1 MWFAGKCGWSVT
13 VLVSTLVSPP
23 RSLVRAFLHLDREMS
38 ALWKQNHEG
47 FRQESMW
54 PFNRKRSGG
63 INTRD
68 LWSFMNSVCVR
79 PGAHHHRPCK
89 ILSAVSTMLWERTDP
104 LLSSSLL
111 NCKVA
116 GMDWSGRKAKRRV
129 RGKLRSAAADRK
141 EVLRNEHRHL
151 VPEMNDRMALSADGR
166 KSEKAERKKKK
177 SA

>member
-13 VLVSTLVSPP
+13 VLLEVSTLVSPP

-38 ALWKQNHEG
+38 SLWRQNHEG
-47 FRQESMW
+47 FRQQSTW
-54 PFNRKRSGG
+54 PFNCKRRGG

-68 LWSFMNSVCVR
+68 LRSFINSVCVR
-79 PGAHHHRPCK
+79 PGAHHRRPRK
-89 ILSAVSTMLWERTDP
+89 ILSAVSTMLYEGTDP

-129 RGKLRSAAADRK
+129 REKPRSAAADRK
-141 EVLRNEHRHL
+141 EVLRKEHCHL
-151 VPEMNDRMALSADGR
+151 VPEMNDIRAQCGW
-166 KSEKAERKKKK
+166 
-177 SA
+177 